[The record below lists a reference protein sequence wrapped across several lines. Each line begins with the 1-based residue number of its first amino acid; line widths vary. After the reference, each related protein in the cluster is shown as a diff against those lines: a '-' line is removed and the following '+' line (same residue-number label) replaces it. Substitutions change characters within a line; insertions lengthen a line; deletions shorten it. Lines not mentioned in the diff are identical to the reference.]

1 MSLSRLNC
9 ARAVLAPLV
18 VLAAAVCPADIDHIE
33 WVLVGGTGTW
43 STKANWFP
51 QDIPDISTE
60 YANVPA
66 GAGATTILMDM
77 LPRIDGMLIE
87 SPTAT
92 LDLQGRRLRVSGS
105 GLTNYGTVLTSAAGT
120 AEISGNVV
128 NNGTIRADAVRT
140 LLFDGGTVDNTG
152 GTINATG
159 TIGLKTAR
167 VQGGLL
173 TGTGRFAVQI
183 ATASVLADVT
193 IDSNTTVRSVSFADL
208 EGFGTWTNNGTV
220 ELMATAS
227 ADPHLTATAPLTLA
241 GTGRL
246 TLSSAANAAV
256 LRTDSG
262 VAITNQD
269 GHTIEG
275 NGEVR
280 AALTNNGMVKA
291 NKLDTGNSHD
301 WLWLMTRDKTNN
313 GTLKAE
319 AGCALYI
326 DSIIV
331 TNNGTIDATGT
342 VKLKGCTIVGGT
354 LTGSGRFVTQDW
366 IVPSLRD
373 VTIDGP
379 ATVRITPSGDCY
391 GSGTWTNNGLI
402 RVDGTGGDSF
412 LRAKSNLVLAGSGR
426 LRLEAADGAASL
438 TAEPGVS
445 VTNQPGHTIEGYG
458 RIGANVALN
467 NLGTVE
473 ANAGG
478 GKELRVE
485 AGIVQLPG
493 TTLTGGTWI
502 ARANSKLVM
511 PYVSGI
517 TASQADIILDGP
529 GSAFA
534 KLNTLQHNQ
543 GTLSVLNG
551 RVFAPVGN
559 LASSG
564 TISLDANSALTGG
577 GGFVQS
583 TEGTLEL
590 GLGDL
595 AAGVFGRLSF
605 AGAADLR
612 GTLALDLT
620 DGLTFQYGDEYEIL
634 TAAAVSG
641 AFDRVSGFEIGADMR
656 LGVSYEAD
664 RVRLVAALPG
674 DLNFDGTVNYLD
686 YLSWKSNAG
695 KSGLGWPGGDLDGD
709 SDADRDDFAI
719 LQAYF
724 GRTAP
729 LPSAG
734 AVPEPSAIGLLAMA
748 ALGLLSR
755 RRRRRP

>member
-1 MSLSRLNC
+1 
-9 ARAVLAPLV
+9 
-18 VLAAAVCPADIDHIE
+18 
-33 WVLVGGTGTW
+33 
-43 STKANWFP
+43 
-51 QDIPDISTE
+51 
-60 YANVPA
+60 
-66 GAGATTILMDM
+66 
-77 LPRIDGMLIE
+77 
-87 SPTAT
+87 
-92 LDLQGRRLRVSGS
+92 
-105 GLTNYGTVLTSAAGT
+105 
-120 AEISGNVV
+120 
-128 NNGTIRADAVRT
+128 
-140 LLFDGGTVDNTG
+140 
-152 GTINATG
+152 
-159 TIGLKTAR
+159 
-167 VQGGLL
+167 
-173 TGTGRFAVQI
+173 
-183 ATASVLADVT
+183 
-193 IDSNTTVRSVSFADL
+193 
-208 EGFGTWTNNGTV
+208 
-220 ELMATAS
+220 
-227 ADPHLTATAPLTLA
+227 
-241 GTGRL
+241 
-246 TLSSAANAAV
+246 
-256 LRTDSG
+256 
-262 VAITNQD
+262 
-269 GHTIEG
+269 
-275 NGEVR
+275 
-280 AALTNNGMVKA
+280 
-291 NKLDTGNSHD
+291 
-301 WLWLMTRDKTNN
+301 
-313 GTLKAE
+313 
-319 AGCALYI
+319 LYI

-379 ATVRITPSGDCY
+379 ATVRIAHSGDCY
-391 GSGTWTNNGLI
+391 GSGTWTNNGLV

-445 VTNQPGHTIEGYG
+445 VTNQAGHTIEGYG
-458 RIGANVALN
+458 RIGANVTLS

-641 AFDRVSGFEIGADMR
+641 AFDRVSGFEIDADMR

-664 RVRLVAALPG
+664 SVRLVAALPG

-734 AVPEPSAIGLLAMA
+734 AVPEPSAIGLLAVA